1 MEKGPDEDC
10 FYFVV
15 RSLALVRQ
23 IKKKKRDF
31 SLLNLQVFAFV
42 SFIFQ
47 QFGSL

>member
-1 MEKGPDEDC
+1 MEKGPAEDC

-23 IKKKKRDF
+23 IKKKRDF